1 MQGVSVLGI
10 LIGLPVAGIRAL
22 CAEVSLL
29 FAPQATRLGS
39 SPQGLHAWAAG
50 PVAMGAGGMA
60 KSKTKSVVLRLM
72 SQAGT
77 GYYYTFRTT
86 MKGVREKCARRNA
99 THSCTAPVS
108 TIAFA
113 SSTLSAAA
121 TASCTTATITTSIA
135 TSIAT
140 STFAAVATATLASAS
155 ASTLASSIASANIAA
170 CALAT
175 TAVTATLVTTTFAP
189 THAPTTVPTEPYL
202 TALHC
207 NPRRSPSLAYA
218 PRPTHRLQ
226 LMKHDPVVNKHV
238 LFKEERIKK

>member
-10 LIGLPVAGIRAL
+10 LIGLPVADLRAR
-22 CAEVSLL
+22 EVSLL
-29 FAPQATRLGS
+29 FAPATDAELDR
-39 SPQGLHAWAAG
+39 QGLHAWAAG

-99 THSCTAPVS
+99 THSCTTPVS

-189 THAPTTVPTEPYL
+189 THAPTTVPTEPYPHR
-202 TALHC
+202 TALQPAAFSVSCLRAAAHAQATAHEAR
-207 NPRRSPSLAYA
+207 PRR
-218 PRPTHRLQ
+218 
-226 LMKHDPVVNKHV
+226 
-238 LFKEERIKK
+238 E